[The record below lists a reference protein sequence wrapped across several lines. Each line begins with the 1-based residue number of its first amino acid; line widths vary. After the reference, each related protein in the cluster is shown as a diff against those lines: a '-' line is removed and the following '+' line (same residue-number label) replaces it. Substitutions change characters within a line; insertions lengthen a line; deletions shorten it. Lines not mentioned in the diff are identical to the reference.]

1 ARAARRRRQCR
12 LDLPRSVDARIGGR
26 LLQRQQSRAADLRL
40 RAQLQRRVGGQ
51 LPEADQRAGSQRR
64 RPAPHRPVYRDA
76 GGSRAAGS
84 APPRSDPAAGG
95 IGMSVLDLARPEIR
109 AMQPY
114 SSARMEAS
122 GGEVLLNA
130 NESAWAPVGDDG
142 LGCNR
147 YPEPQPVA
155 LVAALAALY
164 GVRREQLLVGR
175 GSDEAIDLLLRAF
188 CRAGRDA
195 ILIQPPTFGMYAV
208 LAALTPAVTLVFVC
222 TPNNPAGQAVPRA
235 ALERLARALSDRA
248 LLVVDEAYVEFADDG
263 SIADLIDRYD
273 NLAVLRTLS
282 KAWAL
287 AGARIGSLLANAG
300 VVALLRKIMAPYPLP
315 LPCVDAALLAL
326 SGWGQ
331 ANAREHLA
339 VVRAERTRMCEAL
352 RRLPGVREVLPS
364 QANFLAVRFD
374 DAADVYR
381 RLLAAGIVVRD
392 VRRYPNLVDALR
404 VTIGTPAENERVL
417 AVLAS
422 DRGIA

>member
-1 ARAARRRRQCR
+1 
-12 LDLPRSVDARIGGR
+12 
-26 LLQRQQSRAADLRL
+26 
-40 RAQLQRRVGGQ
+40 
-51 LPEADQRAGSQRR
+51 
-64 RPAPHRPVYRDA
+64 
-76 GGSRAAGS
+76 
-84 APPRSDPAAGG
+84 
-95 IGMSVLDLARPEIR
+95 MSVLDLARPEIR

-122 GGEVLLNA
+122 GGEVFLNA
-130 NESAWAPVGDDG
+130 NESAWTPVGDDG

-147 YPEPQPVA
+147 YPEPQPAA
-155 LVAALAALY
+155 LVEALAALY

-175 GSDEAIDLLLRAF
+175 GSDEAIDLLVRAF

-208 LAALTPAVTLVFVC
+208 CARVQDAGIVEVPLAADFTLDVDAVLAALTPAVKLVFIC
-222 TPNNPAGQAVPRA
+222 TPNNPTGQLVPRA
-235 ALERLARALSDRA
+235 AVERLAQALSGRA
-248 LLVVDEAYVEFADDG
+248 LLVVDEAYVEFSDAG
-263 SIADLIDRYD
+263 SVADLIDRHD

-287 AGARIGSLLANAG
+287 AGARVGSLLANAE
-300 VVALLRKIMAPYPLP
+300 VIALLRRIMAPYPLP

-326 SGWGQ
+326 SGWGR
-331 ANAREHLA
+331 ANARGHVGIVREQRAQMLA
-339 VVRAERTRMCEAL
+339 EL

-374 DAADVYR
+374 DAGAVYQ

-392 VRRYPNLVDALR
+392 VRRYPNLGDALR
-404 VTIGTPAENERVL
+404 ITIGTPAENDRVL

-422 DRGIA
+422 ARGVAGRAAFPRSPTMDGQSSAEGSA

>member
-1 ARAARRRRQCR
+1 
-12 LDLPRSVDARIGGR
+12 
-26 LLQRQQSRAADLRL
+26 
-40 RAQLQRRVGGQ
+40 
-51 LPEADQRAGSQRR
+51 
-64 RPAPHRPVYRDA
+64 
-76 GGSRAAGS
+76 
-84 APPRSDPAAGG
+84 
-95 IGMSVLDLARPEIR
+95 MSVLDLARPEIR

-175 GSDEAIDLLLRAF
+175 GSDEAIDLLVRAF

-208 LAALTPAVTLVFVC
+208 CARVQDAGIVEVPLAADFTLDVDAVLAALTPAVKLVFIC
-222 TPNNPAGQAVPRA
+222 TPNNPTGQLVPRA
-235 ALERLARALSDRA
+235 AVERLAQALARRA
-248 LLVVDEAYVEFADDG
+248 LLVVDEAYVEFSDAG
-263 SIADLIDRYD
+263 SVADLIDRHD

-287 AGARIGSLLANAG
+287 AGARVGSLLANAE
-300 VVALLRKIMAPYPLP
+300 VIALLRRIMAPYPLP

-326 SGWGQ
+326 SGWGR
-331 ANAREHLA
+331 ANARGHVGIVREQRAQMLA
-339 VVRAERTRMCEAL
+339 EL

-374 DAADVYR
+374 DAGAVYQ

-392 VRRYPNLVDALR
+392 VRRYPNLGDALR
-404 VTIGTPAENERVL
+404 ITIGTPTENDRVL

-422 DRGIA
+422 ARSVAGKAAFPRSPTMDGQSSAEGSA